1 MCADGIHT
9 ATYKNVYLLEKYE
22 TSSLQAIYYVII
34 NGKFTVIGGYMY
46 GGINNV
52 PVITEKWISK
62 QSNNNINNNNP
73 EIQIENREIH
83 FHPRS
88 IQMTKSNFVRTDSWT
103 CPWIGDFEVWNF
115 FIKHNIYGLIRG
127 EGKNNGEI
135 SEMHALL

>member
-1 MCADGIHT
+1 MC
-9 ATYKNVYLLEKYE
+9 
-22 TSSLQAIYYVII
+22 
-34 NGKFTVIGGYMY
+34 

-88 IQMTKSNFVRTDSWT
+88 IQMTNQILLEQTLELVLELEILKFEIFLSN
-103 CPWIGDFEVWNF
+103 I
-115 FIKHNIYGLIRG
+115 IY
-127 EGKNNGEI
+127 
-135 SEMHALL
+135 MA

>member
-1 MCADGIHT
+1 MC
-9 ATYKNVYLLEKYE
+9 
-22 TSSLQAIYYVII
+22 
-34 NGKFTVIGGYMY
+34 